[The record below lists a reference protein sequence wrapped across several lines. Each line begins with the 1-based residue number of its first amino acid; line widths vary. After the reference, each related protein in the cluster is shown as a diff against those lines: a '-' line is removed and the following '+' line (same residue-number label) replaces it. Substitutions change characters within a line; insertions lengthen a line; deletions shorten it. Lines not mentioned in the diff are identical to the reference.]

1 LDNLRRGFPASIRN
15 ALEQLPES
23 LDEVYKHALL
33 RIDKARRKFA
43 RRLFECLAVAA
54 RPLRVEE
61 LADILEVPFDKG
73 QVSESNTLSGAE
85 EAVLFACSSLIT
97 IVDAAGGSRVVQFFH
112 FSVEEFLTSDRLAE
126 EGPDLSYYHVTPQ
139 RANTTFAKTCL
150 RVLLTLDKQINREG
164 IKDFPLAH
172 YASRHW
178 FDHCLRLEDMPKDLH
193 RDTLLLFN
201 RNEPHFSAWVWL
213 YDMDDPSEKTM
224 STGYP
229 EQPKA
234 VPLYYAVRGGFRWLV
249 EGLASAHPED
259 VNDRGGYFETPLFA
273 AFAMED
279 DKSAASL
286 LRCRADPNVLNN
298 DGASILHYASQSG
311 DVGFVWLL
319 LKHNA
324 DVNLP
329 NAEGQT
335 PLGLSSVGGHLEVC
349 RLLVQRDAKVDAR
362 DHNGRTPLGLSSVGG
377 HLEVCRLLV
386 QRDAKVDARDH
397 NGRTPLWIASHLG
410 YLDVVL
416 YLIDNCADVNSADN
430 DGWSPLQ
437 SARSQCHPDVVQL
450 LLDRG
455 AVLELCKPHENIP
468 PNSSANPESG
478 NREYEL
484 TNFTPERIT
493 GSLDGA
499 ANPSN
504 SEEET
509 SSSDVAQ
516 QPQTLREETKTTI
529 DERPADTVFGDGQL
543 DMVLFISCLFI
554 FIAFLWAESSSLN

>member
-1 LDNLRRGFPASIRN
+1 VILTLFSRRLRDKCRRYRWVYCQLDNLRRGFPASIRN

-23 LDEVYKHALL
+23 LDEIYKHSLL

-61 LADILEVPFDKG
+61 LADILEVPFDKA
-73 QVSESNTLSGAE
+73 VSESNTLSGAE

-150 RVLLTLDKQINREG
+150 RVLLTLDKQINRES

-178 FDHCLRLEDMPKDLH
+178 FDHCLRLEDMPKYLH

-224 STGYP
+224 STEYP

-259 VNDRGGYFETPLFA
+259 VNERGGYFETPLFA

-286 LRCRADPNVLNN
+286 LRCRADPNVLNS

-311 DVGFVWLL
+311 DVSFVWLL

-349 RLLVQRDAKVDAR
+349 RLLVQRDAKVD
-362 DHNGRTPLGLSSVGG
+362 T
-377 HLEVCRLLV
+377 
-386 QRDAKVDARDH
+386 RDH

-410 YLDVVL
+410 HLDVVL

-455 AVLELCKPHENIP
+455 AVLELCKPHENIS
-468 PNSSANPESG
+468 PNSSPNPESG

-516 QPQTLREETKTTI
+516 QPQTLREETKTAI

-554 FIAFLWAESSSLN
+554 FIAFLWAEFSSLN